1 MPGREFIRTNFST
14 MLSCYDVPTSLNIH
28 LSVILCVLL
37 EQSVLRNRSH
47 RFILSLSV
55 ADLSLSLFVMI
66 PHLVSQPGH
75 WWLGE
80 TLCKVSTIIH
90 LFRVSLCQ
98 FIGRKWLVNCCKSPE
113 TRTNRHWIFCL
124 FQSITNSPHSI
135 FPPSSTNADS
145 LNFY

>member
-1 MPGREFIRTNFST
+1 

-80 TLCKVSTIIH
+80 TLCKVSTSTNIH

-98 FIGRKWLVNCCKSPE
+98 FIGRK
-113 TRTNRHWIFCL
+113 
-124 FQSITNSPHSI
+124 
-135 FPPSSTNADS
+135 
-145 LNFY
+145 